1 MDLVRGKL
9 RRLSDS
15 IRSLPG
21 RLSKLR
27 SASPTPDR
35 RVPYGYA
42 GAAHRRDSD
51 AVGGDSDSPVEYMIV
66 SQTPEWPP
74 HEIDEPDPHS
84 DNMLAPSP
92 RAGGHSCDGPGH
104 VTPGW
109 RCSPARLTVTR
120 VSALHPPNPGQTTIY
135 QRGAAGALHPPTTR
149 AASPTRHPIVGA
161 GEARLIH
168 RMRMTAAVTTVAMV
182 TTTGQGV
189 SAQGVTLQAGAC
201 TPHDGSHWHWTSL
214 MGCPVSGRIIRS
226 I

>member
-1 MDLVRGKL
+1 MHLVRGKL

-21 RLSKLR
+21 CLSELR

-42 GAAHRRDSD
+42 GVAHRRDSD
-51 AVGGDSDSPVEYMIV
+51 AVGVDSDSPVEYMVV
-66 SQTPEWPP
+66 SQTPERPP
-74 HEIDEPDPHS
+74 HEIDEPDPQS

-92 RAGGHSCDGPGH
+92 RAGGHSCDVQPSRQ
-104 VTPGW
+104 PDW
-109 RCSPARLTVTR
+109 RCSPAHLTMTR
-120 VSALHPPNPGQTTIY
+120 VSTLRPPNPGQTTIY
-135 QRGAAGALHPPTTR
+135 QRGATGALHLPTTR
-149 AASPTRHPIVGA
+149 AASPTRHPLAGA

-168 RMRMTAAVTTVAMV
+168 RMRMTAAVTTVTMV

-201 TPHDGSHWHWTSL
+201 TPHNGSHWHWTSL

>member
-27 SASPTPDR
+27 SASPAPDR

-66 SQTPEWPP
+66 SQTPEQPP

-92 RAGGHSCDGPGH
+92 RAGGHSCDVRPSRQPGP
-104 VTPGW
+104 
-109 RCSPARLTVTR
+109 
-120 VSALHPPNPGQTTIY
+120 
-135 QRGAAGALHPPTTR
+135 
-149 AASPTRHPIVGA
+149 RHP
-161 GEARLIH
+161 
-168 RMRMTAAVTTVAMV
+168 
-182 TTTGQGV
+182 
-189 SAQGVTLQAGAC
+189 
-201 TPHDGSHWHWTSL
+201 
-214 MGCPVSGRIIRS
+214 
-226 I
+226 